1 MSQYE
6 VWCNHCDVTYP
17 PKTRRCMHCGGRTSP
32 SRLQRSMRDSGLALR
47 DDLPPF
53 LAAEVGSSQEAL
65 PPAVSPV
72 ALEDS
77 EAALEAEP
85 GRRSLLRA
93 GMSVVWMILL
103 AAGYLWKNCTG

>member
-6 VWCNHCDVTYP
+6 VWCNHCDVTFP
-17 PKTRRCMHCGGRTSP
+17 PKIRRCMHCGGRTSP
-32 SRLQRSMRDSGLALR
+32 NRLQRSMRDSGFALG
-47 DDLPPF
+47 DDSPPF
-53 LAAEVGSSQEAL
+53 LTMAVGSPQEAL
-65 PPAVSPV
+65 PPEASPL

-77 EAALEAEP
+77 EAGTEEEP

-103 AAGYLWKNCTG
+103 AAGYLWKSCNG

>member
-1 MSQYE
+1 
-6 VWCNHCDVTYP
+6 
-17 PKTRRCMHCGGRTSP
+17 
-32 SRLQRSMRDSGLALR
+32 MRDSGLALR

-53 LAAEVGSSQEAL
+53 LTAAVGSPQEA
-65 PPAVSPV
+65 PPPEASPL

-77 EAALEAEP
+77 EALVEEEP

-103 AAGYLWKNCTG
+103 AAGYLWKNCSG